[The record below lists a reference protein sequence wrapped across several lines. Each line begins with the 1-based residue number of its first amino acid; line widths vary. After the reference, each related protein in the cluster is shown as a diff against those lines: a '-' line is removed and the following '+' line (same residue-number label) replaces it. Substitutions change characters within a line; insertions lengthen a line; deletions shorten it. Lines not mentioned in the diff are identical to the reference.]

1 MSADYQVIYSGK
13 LQPSANQARL
23 VALFDEK
30 FKLGQEKA
38 QRLISS
44 GRPVTLKKDL
54 DLDKAVKYKEALE
67 KLGMVIHI
75 DPDPELF
82 AGDPADLTVD
92 IYSGGDDETTEVLD
106 QSQIHRERCPKCGS
120 GNMQLGICQD
130 CGIVAAKFLAA
141 QAAGRVAES
150 ASDEEL
156 KDEELKDDPYTPPEA
171 DLEEAHEGELVG
183 PRAVSM
189 GRAFRWL
196 ADGWA
201 FFKDSPLSWIF
212 ALLLWGVVNVLV
224 AKVPFIGVII
234 IILLSPTLLAGFM
247 IGCREQ
253 EEGEPFRVSYLFA
266 GFRQNVG
273 QTILIGLFYLILAM
287 LIVFGMMFALFGSM
301 ANVLTQGG
309 ELDTMSLMA
318 VTSPM
323 IVSFVLGMTAFT
335 MLLMAFIFAP
345 ALAALNDLSAWQ
357 SMKMSFMG
365 CLKNLLPLTLYSILV
380 TVLFVLNSLFMLLSP
395 ISVVLSD
402 VLLGLGMLILF
413 PVQIGAIYTAYTDIY
428 YN

>member
-1 MSADYQVIYSGK
+1 MISDYQVIYSGK

-23 VALFDEK
+23 VALFNEK

-38 QRLISS
+38 QRLISG

-54 DLDKAVKYKEALE
+54 DLEKALKFKEALE
-67 KLGMVIHI
+67 KLGMIIHI
-75 DPDPELF
+75 DPDPDLF
-82 AGDPADLTVD
+82 AGDPSDLTLE

-106 QSQIHRERCPKCGS
+106 QSQINRQRCPKCGS

-141 QAAGRVAES
+141 QARGSVAES
-150 ASDEEL
+150 SADEES
-156 KDEELKDDPYTPPEA
+156 KDDPYSPPEA
-171 DLEEAHEGELVG
+171 DLEEAYEGEMVG
-183 PRAVSM
+183 PRGVSM

-201 FFKDSPLSWIF
+201 FFKDSPLSWMF
-212 ALLLWGVVNVLV
+212 ALLLWLVLNVLV
-224 AKVPFIGVII
+224 AMVPFIGGIVIT
-234 IILLSPTLLAGFM
+234 LLAPTLLAGFM

-253 EEGEPFRVSYLFA
+253 EEGEPFMISYLFA
-266 GFRQNVG
+266 GFSQNAG
-273 QTILIGLFYLILAM
+273 QTILIGLLYLVFSMVIG
-287 LIVFGMMFALFGSM
+287 FGMMLAMFGSLSEM
-301 ANVLTQGG
+301 LPQGG
-309 ELDTMSLMA
+309 EIDAMSSMA
-318 VTSPM
+318 FTTPM
-323 IVSFVLGMTAFT
+323 IASFAIGFLAFI

-365 CLKNLLPLTLYSILV
+365 CLKNLLPLILFVILV
-380 TVLFVLNSLFMLLSP
+380 TLLFVLNSLFMLLSP
-395 ISVVLSD
+395 ISVVLSAILFG
-402 VLLGLGMLILF
+402 VGILILF

-428 YN
+428 YD

>member
-23 VALFDEK
+23 VALFTEK

-38 QRLISS
+38 ERLIS
-44 GRPVTLKKDL
+44 GGTPVTLKKDL
-54 DLDKAVKYKEALE
+54 DLDKALKYKEALE
-67 KLGMVIHI
+67 KLGMIIHI
-75 DPDPELF
+75 DPDPDLF
-82 AGDPADLTVD
+82 TGDPSDLTLE
-92 IYSGGDDETTEVLD
+92 IYSGGDETTEVLD
-106 QSQIHRERCPKCGS
+106 QSQINRERCPKCGS

-141 QAAGRVAES
+141 QARGSGAES
-150 ASDEEL
+150 SADEES
-156 KDEELKDDPYTPPEA
+156 KDDPYSPPEA
-171 DLEEAHEGELVG
+171 DLEETHEGEMVG

-201 FFKDSPLSWIF
+201 FFKDSPLSWMF

-224 AKVPFIGVII
+224 AMVPFIGAIAI
-234 IILLSPTLLAGFM
+234 TLLAPTLVAGFM

-253 EEGEPFRVSYLFA
+253 EEGEPFAVSYLFA
-266 GFRQNVG
+266 GFSQNAG
-273 QTILIGLFYLILAM
+273 QTILIGLLYLVFSM
-287 LIVFGMMFALFGSM
+287 VIVFGMMMAVFGSLGEM
-301 ANVLTQGG
+301 IPQGG
-309 ELDTMSLMA
+309 EIDMVSSMV
-318 VTSPM
+318 VTTPM

-365 CLKNLLPLTLYSILV
+365 CLKNLLPLTLYTILV

-395 ISVVLSD
+395 ISVVLSAILFG
-402 VLLGLGMLILF
+402 VGVLILF

-428 YN
+428 YD